1 MSDPVQVIGTLVS
14 PYVRK
19 VLVCLD
25 LKGIAYQVDPVVAF
39 FTDDRFTA
47 LSPLRRIPVL
57 IDDQVTLCDSSVIC
71 QYLEDRYPAP
81 ALYPADITDRAQ
93 ARWLEEYADTLL
105 ADVLLWRLFNEA
117 TINPSVWGRPRDLD
131 AMARV
136 VAEDVPPL
144 LDYLESIVP
153 ADGFLFGALGIA
165 DISIAVQFRNAAWA
179 RFAVDAGRWPLL
191 AAYVARVL
199 NTGPFDALLPYE
211 EMMMRT
217 PVPDQRSALEEMG
230 FPLTP
235 STLLTTGAPRRGPM
249 TVLPQSVQ

>member
-1 MSDPVQVIGTLVS
+1 MASPVTVIGTLVS

-25 LKGIAYQVDPVVAF
+25 IKGIPYKVDPVVAF

-57 IDDQVTLCDSSVIC
+57 IDDRVTLCDSSVIC
-71 QYLEDRYPAP
+71 QYLEDRYPDP
-81 ALYPADITDRAQ
+81 ALYPSDIADRAQ

-117 TINPSVWGRPRDLD
+117 VINPSVWGRPRDLD

-144 LDYLESIVP
+144 LDYLENMAP
-153 ADGFLFGALGIA
+153 ADGFLFGTLGIA
-165 DISIAVQFRNAAWA
+165 DIALGVQFRNAAWA
-179 RFAVDAGRWPLL
+179 RFEIDADRWPRL
-191 AAYVARVL
+191 AAYMNRVL
-199 NTGPFDALLPYE
+199 SAAPFAAFLPYE

-217 PVPDQRSALEEMG
+217 PISEQRAALTDMG
-230 FPLTP
+230 FPLTAE
-235 STLLTTGAPRRGPM
+235 TLLTSNPPRRGPM
-249 TVLPQSVQ
+249 TVLPQASQ